1 MVVVMVA
8 VVVVVVVVVSSLNP
22 LDIGKSGNSQ
32 SVLMLFLE
40 LVRILVTYWHC
51 SPPELSSDI
60 FGGGFRLN
68 CG

>member
-8 VVVVVVVVVSSLNP
+8 VVVVVVVVIITSLNP

-40 LVRILVTYWHC
+40 LGQN
-51 SPPELSSDI
+51 
-60 FGGGFRLN
+60 FGDVLAL
-68 CG
+68 